1 MAMTNEDIQR
11 TLSVC
16 YEKALDG
23 LPTSKRVKDLGEYYL
38 DKYTKKET
46 AAKRLISAQV
56 AKCTTSGFI
65 TGLGG
70 LITLPVTIPVNLASV
85 LYVQL
90 RMIASIAYIGGY
102 NPSDDEVQTL
112 AYLCLTGSAIGD
124 VVKGTGIKIG
134 EKVAV
139 NTLKKLPGSVLTK
152 INQKVGFRLITKF
165 GQKGILNLAKALPLV
180 SGVIGGGIDLVG
192 TNIIGQKAYNMFIK
206 GVIE

>member
-1 MAMTNEDIQR
+1 MAITNEDIQH

-23 LPTSKRVKDLGEYYL
+23 LPTSKKVSDLGEYYL
-38 DKYTKKET
+38 DKYTRKET
-46 AAKRLISAQV
+46 AARRLIDAQV

-70 LITLPVTIPVNLASV
+70 LITMPVTIPANLASV

-90 RMIASIAYIGGY
+90 RMIAAIAYIGGY

-112 AYLCLTGSAIGD
+112 AYLCLTGTAIGD
-124 VVKGTGIKIG
+124 VVKGTSVKIG
-134 EKVAV
+134 QKVAV
-139 NTLKKLPGSVLTK
+139 NALKKLPGSVLTK
-152 INQKVGFRLITKF
+152 INQKVGFKLLTKF
-165 GQKGILNLAKALPLV
+165 GEKGVVNLVKAVPLIG
-180 SGVIGGGIDLVG
+180 GVVGGGIDLLG